1 MSKTTTGKGHGLSQ
15 TRYYALYQSV
25 DIAFSLLFLSLS
37 GQGRVGRMEMLKTT
51 DKLLS
56 VVIRPF

>member
-1 MSKTTTGKGHGLSQ
+1 MSKTTTGKGHGLFQ